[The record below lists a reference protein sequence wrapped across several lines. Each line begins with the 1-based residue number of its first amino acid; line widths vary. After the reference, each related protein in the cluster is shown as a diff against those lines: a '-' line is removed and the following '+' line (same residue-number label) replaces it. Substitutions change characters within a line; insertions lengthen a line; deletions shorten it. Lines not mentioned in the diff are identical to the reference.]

1 MRCQEVIQPVLFQTG
16 ALHSGQGV
24 VGVELVEALSRLAGQ
39 DTGLGT
45 LGQHLARL
53 LNGAGNAM
61 DAVNTA
67 VDNTARNVACFFIIL
82 NLSFLMC

>member
-1 MRCQEVIQPVLFQTG
+1 M
-16 ALHSGQGV
+16 

-61 DAVNTA
+61 DAGKVDRPVLNA
-67 VDNTARNVACFFIIL
+67 VGDQVAVL
-82 NLSFLMC
+82 DEGDGAA

>member
-1 MRCQEVIQPVLFQTG
+1 MRIPRPALFQAR
-16 ALHSGQGV
+16 ALHSGQGP
-24 VGVELVEALSRLAGQ
+24 VGVQLVEALSRLTGQ

-45 LGQHLARL
+45 LGQHLGSFL
-53 LNGAGNAM
+53 DGAGNAM